1 MPHLN
6 DSSVAASDLAAER
19 QLLINDF
26 GYRLL
31 RNNLLKLSVR
41 GDPDLLRR
49 AEEVAHY
56 AWAAHP
62 GRFTDGVVE
71 NILLK
76 AGQDLKK
83 EPLTMSVP
91 GSVGGMTRTL
101 HVASELY
108 LTGGHSRVLA
118 KWVQR
123 DLGSSH
129 DIVVTRQSGSM
140 PEYLTAIAND
150 RGARITLLNPGD
162 SIRRRSQIL
171 RSVSNAYDRVILH
184 HHPDDAVPVLAYATP
199 TGCPV
204 AMFNHA
210 HFSYTLG
217 SGVADVIINTLP
229 YFRELTERYRFPR
242 ACAFLEGPL
251 GLDRLHW
258 RQVDK
263 RQAKERLGL
272 LPDSLVAMTI
282 GAEAYFT
289 PSENSDFFAT
299 LGKILASKVD
309 LHVLIVGVAA
319 DSALVPLS
327 IRNEKRVTLVGPVAD
342 PKPYYEAADICLES
356 FPMPSLGALNEA
368 VAYGEAFPV
377 PAFAEV
383 ENPLRVNQQR
393 VSSIA
398 VRQRTEA
405 DYITYI
411 IDLLDNQTKTRE
423 KAATLRHMLIRDD
436 ECFGDQFNALYKL
449 IDRAGHKPRQIP
461 VTECAVTS
469 ENIVLA
475 SRANPAAL
483 RDVIAKLPA
492 TDSIGAHIRAV
503 AFGYEPIGKAVS
515 YLARDLARPL
525 AHRLGVRKKAS
536 KQQL

>member
-1 MPHLN
+1 MPHLY
-6 DSSVAASDLAAER
+6 DSSVSADRAIKQ

-26 GYRLL
+26 GYQLL
-31 RNNLLKLSVR
+31 RKNLEKLLLREDPNLLQ
-41 GDPDLLRR
+41 R

-71 NILLK
+71 NILLE
-76 AGQDLKK
+76 AGRSLKNVPPS
-83 EPLTMSVP
+83 PLVLNL
-91 GSVGGMTRTL
+91 VGGKTRTL

-129 DIVVTRQSGSM
+129 DIVVTRQSGLI
-140 PEYLTAIAND
+140 PEYLTAIADD
-150 RGARITLLNPGD
+150 RSAKITLLNPSD
-162 SIRRRSQIL
+162 SILQRAQIL
-171 RSVSNAYDRVILH
+171 RSISSVYDRVILH

-199 TGCPV
+199 AGCPV

-210 HFSYTLG
+210 HFSYSLG
-217 SGVADVIINTLP
+217 SSVADVIINTMP
-229 YFRELTERYRFPR
+229 YFRELTERYRFPWK
-242 ACAFLEGPL
+242 CAILEGPL
-251 GLDRLHW
+251 GLDRLYW
-258 RQVDK
+258 QKVDK
-263 RQAKERLGL
+263 YQAKESLGISG
-272 LPDSLVAMTI
+272 DSLVAMTI

-289 PSENSDFFAT
+289 PSRGINFFDT
-299 LGKILASKVD
+299 LGKILKIKPD

-319 DSALVPLS
+319 DSVLVPS
-327 IRNEKRVTLVGPVAD
+327 DIRNSRRVTLVGPVAD
-342 PKPYYEAADICLES
+342 PRPYYEASDICLES
-356 FPMPSLGALNEA
+356 FPMPSLGALTEA

-405 DYITYI
+405 DYIAYI
-411 IDLLDNQTKTRE
+411 IDLLENQTKTRE

-436 ECFGDQFNALYKL
+436 ECFGDQFSELYKL

-461 VTECAVTS
+461 VTDCALTP

-483 RDVIAKLPA
+483 RDAIAKLPA
-492 TDSIGAHIRAV
+492 IDSVGSYVRA
-503 AFGYEPIGKAVS
+503 AALGYVPIGKAVS

-525 AHRLGVRKKAS
+525 ARRLGFRKNP
-536 KQQL
+536 